1 METQTQI
8 DKWGNSLALRI
19 PQHISEGLGLKVND
33 TIICVVENGKLVLY
47 PRSHSPEYS
56 LDELLAGEIE
66 DGGEEISWGKP
77 EGEEVW

>member
-8 DKWGNSLALRI
+8 DKWDNSLALRI
-19 PQHISEGLGLKVND
+19 PQHISDSLGLKVND
-33 TIICVVENGKLVLY
+33 TMICRVENGKLVLY
-47 PRSHSPEYS
+47 QNSYSPEYS

-77 EGEEVW
+77 EGEELW

>member
-1 METQTQI
+1 MENQTQI

-19 PQHISEGLGLKVND
+19 PKHISDRLGLKVND
-33 TIICVVENGKLVLY
+33 TMICRVENSKLVLY

-66 DGGEEISWGKP
+66 DGGEEIYWGKP